1 MLPAVSPA
9 VEIRRCSSASLV
21 HPLMLE
27 TRILPSPWIASAKRN
42 GSSPFSGPMASSM
55 PCADFS
61 SMAPQSMADCASSVI
76 CIAPTALPTS
86 ELMRIESCP
95 ACVPTLPRR
104 RMVAMASA
112 ELPSSI
118 STIACAR
125 RRRAASRTWLRC
137 GRSSSNPLDLS
148 SSQSQRFTR
157 AAASNCWRTSAVRC
171 RIPSRR
177 ARCSSPSGGLRSA
190 MNAWSS
196 AARSG
201 ASVPYPAA
209 LNAAR
214 QSGAALSCAR
224 AVVEASDAARMTTT
238 ASVRRRIP
246 AQWWVRRC
254 MGSG

>member
-1 MLPAVSPA
+1 MACSSVRFPALSPA
-9 VEIRRCSSASLV
+9 VEIRRCSSASLLQ
-21 HPLMLE
+21 PLMLE
-27 TRILPSPWIASAKRN
+27 MSILPSPWIASAKRN
-42 GSSPFSGPMASSM
+42 GSSPLSGPMASSM

-95 ACVPTLPRR
+95 ACTPALPRS

-112 ELPSSI
+112 EFPSSI

-125 RRRAASRTWLRC
+125 RRRAASRTWPRC
-137 GRSSSNPLDLS
+137 GRRSSNPLDLS

-177 ARCSSPSGGLRSA
+177 ARCSSPSGGPSSA
-190 MNAWSS
+190 MNVWSS
-196 AARSG
+196 AFRIG
-201 ASVPYPAA
+201 ASVP
-209 LNAAR
+209 
-214 QSGAALSCAR
+214 
-224 AVVEASDAARMTTT
+224 
-238 ASVRRRIP
+238 
-246 AQWWVRRC
+246 
-254 MGSG
+254 